1 MGGIEDHTGLDDQV
15 RSSPDDE
22 ERSDPKKLIA
32 PGSEKSEMDDKIML
46 GGYQEQYRDCN
57 LPSVQNNNIN
67 NAENRILQTP
77 NSRTRRVM
85 KTTGHKEVQFSN
97 SRGVS
102 EAGYKDLL
110 GLSLG
115 QNLSALEW
123 GSTVK

>member
-46 GGYQEQYRDCN
+46 GGDQEQYRDYN
-57 LPSVQNNNIN
+57 LPSVQNNNIS

-85 KTTGHKEVQFSN
+85 EKLATRKCSSATVQEFRRQDIN
-97 SRGVS
+97 I
-102 EAGYKDLL
+102 Y
-110 GLSLG
+110 
-115 QNLSALEW
+115 
-123 GSTVK
+123 